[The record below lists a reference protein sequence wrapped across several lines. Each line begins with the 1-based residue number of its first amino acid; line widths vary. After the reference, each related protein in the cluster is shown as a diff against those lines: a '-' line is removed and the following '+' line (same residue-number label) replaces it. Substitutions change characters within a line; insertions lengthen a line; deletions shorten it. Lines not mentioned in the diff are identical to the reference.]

1 MISLISG
8 CAASDS
14 TAAAI
19 VASSLRAGTIAETVM
34 REVILVGQPLLAVP
48 VSLATRIRDS
58 REWLSRRM
66 LYYSGTG
73 DKTLKH
79 KILGPIALVLV
90 AAVLYVFAAPSY
102 RQGEPSL
109 AGRKAKDFDMQI
121 TGASHLSDL
130 RGKVVVLNF
139 WASWCPPCLEE
150 TQSLNTLQ
158 QAIASKGG
166 VVLGISVDEDKDA
179 YEKFLVDNHV
189 VFPTYRDATKKTA
202 TDYGTSMFPETYL
215 IDRQGRLARKIVGP
229 QDWQS
234 PEVMRSIDVLLK
246 QN

>member
-1 MISLISG
+1 MSG
-8 CAASDS
+8 RQIGSHQAR
-14 TAAAI
+14 
-19 VASSLRAGTIAETVM
+19 SSAYYIRAGE
-34 REVILVGQPLLAVP
+34 E
-48 VSLATRIRDS
+48 
-58 REWLSRRM
+58 
-66 LYYSGTG
+66 
-73 DKTLKH
+73 TLKH
-79 KILGPIALVLV
+79 KILGPIALVFA
-90 AAVLYVFAAPSY
+90 AAVLYVFAAPTY

-109 AGRKAKDFDMQI
+109 AGRRARDFDMQI

-150 TQSLNTLQ
+150 TQSLNTLEQ
-158 QAIASKGG
+158 SIAAKGG
-166 VVLGISVDEDKDA
+166 MVLGVSVDEDKDA

-189 VFPTYRDATKKTA
+189 VFPTYRDASKKTA
-202 TDYGTSMFPETYL
+202 ADYGTSMYPETYL

-234 PEVMRSIDVLLK
+234 PEIMRSIDILLN

>member
-1 MISLISG
+1 M
-8 CAASDS
+8 
-14 TAAAI
+14 
-19 VASSLRAGTIAETVM
+19 
-34 REVILVGQPLLAVP
+34 
-48 VSLATRIRDS
+48 
-58 REWLSRRM
+58 
-66 LYYSGTG
+66 YYSRGG
-73 DKTLKH
+73 EKTLKH
-79 KILGPIALVLV
+79 KILSPIALVLV

-109 AGRKAKDFDMQI
+109 AGRKAQDFDMQI

-158 QAIASKGG
+158 QNIASRGG

-189 VFPTYRDATKKTA
+189 VFPTYRDSSKKTA

-215 IDRQGRLARKIVGP
+215 VDRQGRLARKIVGP

-234 PEVMRSIDVLLK
+234 IEIMRSIDVLLN